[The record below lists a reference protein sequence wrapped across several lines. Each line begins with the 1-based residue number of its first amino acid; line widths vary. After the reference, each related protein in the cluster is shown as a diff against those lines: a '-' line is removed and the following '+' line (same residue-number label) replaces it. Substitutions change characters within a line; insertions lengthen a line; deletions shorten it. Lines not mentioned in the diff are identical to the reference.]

1 MRNTSLL
8 SPLHL
13 LVITATAVIKYDD
26 KKNDFT
32 CTASGTGIGP
42 ILQVIDHYC
51 DDHENSDIKES
62 MHSRQ
67 RIYFG
72 IVFVSIT

>member
-1 MRNTSLL
+1 MSFKKIQL
-8 SPLHL
+8 
-13 LVITATAVIKYDD
+13 YDD

-32 CTASGTGIGP
+32 CMASGTGIGP

-62 MHSRQ
+62 THS
-67 RIYFG
+67 
-72 IVFVSIT
+72 